1 MPTPPQLPPTVC
13 PHCLQSNLIL
23 SFAIFQNVP
32 PLVTINYPICFHF
45 PKLNNN
51 PQNPCIAH
59 CALSLA
65 SHLPAETEARP
76 QTRHR
81 YPVRRSILPLLLSGL
96 SQTRTVSH
104 PAPKATGPLLWPA
117 SSLGPAP
124 TQQLQLRTTVTTTRV
139 YYVLRLCTMGTL
151 NWACFHHIRIH
162 ADTCL

>member
-1 MPTPPQLPPTVC
+1 M
-13 PHCLQSNLIL
+13 
-23 SFAIFQNVP
+23 
-32 PLVTINYPICFHF
+32 
-45 PKLNNN
+45 
-51 PQNPCIAH
+51 
-59 CALSLA
+59 A

-81 YPVRRSILPLLLSGL
+81 YPVRRSILPLLLLSGL

-124 TQQLQLRTTVTTTRV
+124 TQQLQLRTTVTTTRL

-151 NWACFHHIRIH
+151 NWACFHHVRIH
-162 ADTCL
+162 ADTCLYFTFYELCYICVPTVVLVGSEEQICYQSTNVAYATNIRELFLRNRKLGLQNI